1 MVADF
6 NRLYVGISLLIA
18 VCFSYIFNLDPLL
31 LSVIVLFILYDL
43 FSVKL
48 TNLIV
53 QLLIIAFIL
62 ILYILVKEYKIL
74 FDYLYLIQIFFIL
87 LTILSSKYRFILFN
101 ISVCTFCL
109 ILFFINY
116 TDRYIFYLII
126 FISFFNDTMA
136 YIFGSKIKGPLILP
150 NISPKKT
157 WSGTLISFSLSTF
170 VLIFLNFNILF
181 SILISIFLFLGDIFF
196 SFIKRSLNIKDFS
209 STLGNH
215 GGMLDRIDSMFL
227 ISIFFQL
234 YLIINL

>member
-18 VCFSYIFNLDPLL
+18 VCFSYIFNLDLLL

-227 ISIFFQL
+227 ISIFFQFI
-234 YLIINL
+234 LITKL

>member
-18 VCFSYIFNLDPLL
+18 VFFSYIFNLDLLL

-181 SILISIFLFLGDIFF
+181 SILISISLFLGDIFF

-209 STLGNH
+209 NTLGNH

-227 ISIFFQL
+227 ISIFFQFI
-234 YLIINL
+234 LITKL

>member
-18 VCFSYIFNLDPLL
+18 VCFSYIFNLDLLL

-62 ILYILVKEYKIL
+62 ILYILIKEYKIL

-157 WSGTLISFSLSTF
+157 WSGTLISFFLSTF
-170 VLIFLNFNILF
+170 VLILLNFNILF

-227 ISIFFQL
+227 ISIFFQFI
-234 YLIINL
+234 LITKL

>member
-18 VCFSYIFNLDPLL
+18 VCFSYIFNLDLLL

-74 FDYLYLIQIFFIL
+74 FDYLYLIQIFFIS

-227 ISIFFQL
+227 ISIFFQFI
-234 YLIINL
+234 LITKL

>member
-18 VCFSYIFNLDPLL
+18 VCFSYIFNLDLLL

-62 ILYILVKEYKIL
+62 ILYILIKEYKIL

-101 ISVCTFCL
+101 LSVCTFCL

-157 WSGTLISFSLSTF
+157 WSGTLISFFLSTF
-170 VLIFLNFNILF
+170 VLILLNFNILF

-227 ISIFFQL
+227 ISIFFQFI
-234 YLIINL
+234 LITKL

>member
-18 VCFSYIFNLDPLL
+18 VFFSYIFNLDLLL

-109 ILFFINY
+109 ILIFINY

-181 SILISIFLFLGDIFF
+181 SILISISLFLGDIFF

-209 STLGNH
+209 NTLGNH

-227 ISIFFQL
+227 ISIFFQFI
-234 YLIINL
+234 LITKL

>member
-18 VCFSYIFNLDPLL
+18 VCFSYIFNLDLLL
-31 LSVIVLFILYDL
+31 LSIIALFIFYDL
-43 FSVKL
+43 FSLKL

-62 ILYILVKEYKIL
+62 ILYFLIKEYKIV

-101 ISVCTFCL
+101 VSVCTFCL

-209 STLGNH
+209 SALGNH

-227 ISIFFQL
+227 ISIFFQFT
-234 YLIINL
+234 LITKL